1 MGTTFAGD
9 IPSGAFGVGVIS
21 NAVLASNGAAA
32 TYGGAGAAEKWR
44 APQNLT
50 IVDAWWEPSG
60 ADNAATSLTSYRL
73 VKLVQGST
81 DATGTVVLG
90 SVAMSATLASDT
102 QRAMTL
108 ATTPTVSKGYVV
120 MAAQIS
126 VGGNHSVGTVTAE
139 GQTRFTFR
147 PI

>member
-9 IPSGAFGVGVIS
+9 IPDGSFGVGVIS
-21 NAVLASNGAAA
+21 QAVLASDGGAA

-44 APQNLT
+44 APQDII

-60 ADNAATSLTSYRL
+60 ANNAATVTTSYRL
-73 VKLVQGST
+73 LKLVNGST

-90 SVAMSATLASDT
+90 SVAMTASLGSNT

-108 ATTPTVSKGYVV
+108 AASPTVSKGYVV
-120 MAAQIS
+120 MAAQTS

-139 GQTRFTFR
+139 GQTRFTYR

>member
-9 IPSGAFGVGVIS
+9 IASGAFGVGVIS
-21 NAVLASNGAAA
+21 HAALASDGAAA

-44 APQNLT
+44 APQNVI
-50 IVDAWWEPSG
+50 IVNAWWEPSG
-60 ADNAATSLTSYRL
+60 ANNAATSLTSYRL
-73 VKLVQGST
+73 MKLVNGST

-90 SVAMSATLASDT
+90 SVALSATLASNI

-108 ATTPTVSKGYVV
+108 ASNPTVSQGYVV
-120 MAAQIS
+120 MAAQVS
-126 VGGNHSVGTVTAE
+126 VGGNHSVGTVTQE
-139 GQTRFTFR
+139 GQVRFTYR

>member
-21 NAVLASNGAAA
+21 QASLASNGASA
-32 TYGGAGAAEKWR
+32 TYGGAAAAEKWR
-44 APQNLT
+44 APQNIT
-50 IVDAWWEPSG
+50 IVDAWWEPHG

-73 VKLVQGST
+73 MKLVQGST

-90 SVAMSATLASDT
+90 SVALSATLASDT

-108 ATTPTVSKGYVV
+108 GTTPTVSKGYVV

-126 VGGNHSVGTVTAE
+126 VGGNHSVGTVTQA
-139 GQTRFTFR
+139 GQVRFTYR

>member
-21 NAVLASNGAAA
+21 HAALASDGGAA

-44 APQNLT
+44 APQNIR

-73 VKLVQGST
+73 MKLVQGST
-81 DATGTVVLG
+81 DATGTVVLE
-90 SVAMSATLASDT
+90 
-102 QRAMTL
+102 
-108 ATTPTVSKGYVV
+108 
-120 MAAQIS
+120 IS
-126 VGGNHSVGTVTAE
+126 VGGNHSVGTVTQE
-139 GQTRFTFR
+139 GQVRFTYR